1 MSDRREIIMDVI
13 NLNHSLV
20 LTNTTAKSSTPQ
32 PTIKPA
38 EPVVVSD
45 NTATPSITVNISN
58 EAHSLSFQNN
68 LKAESIKFVEQ
79 ADEVYKAMS
88 FEELVNER
96 DGEGR
101 NRADG
106 DTNIYAMNSYGKA
119 AQEVFDRIRAQQ
131 MDNSQNVKNLRN
143 SLEQFRAK
151 VVEENSGLKSS
162 DIDVEF
168 KNGTLTVTGNRLTEA
183 QKANAQRLLN
193 GSVAEA
199 ESLRKSIAQFNEG
212 GLNMINMM
220 IFDEKGRFSGVNSE
234 GKAVVHRNEAVSM
247 DEFIQNARYGS
258 VANSGGSYTWNKFY
272 ELVGSS
278 NWGGNLVFEK

>member
-1 MSDRREIIMDVI
+1 MDVI
-13 NLNHSLV
+13 NLNHSSV
-20 LTNTTAKSSTPQ
+20 LTNTTAKSSLQ
-32 PTIKPA
+32 PTTKPSK
-38 EPVVVSD
+38 PVAVSD
-45 NTATPSITVNISN
+45 DTPTPSAVVNISD
-58 EAHSLSFQNN
+58 EAHSLSFQNS
-68 LKAESIKFVEQ
+68 LRGEAIEFLEQ
-79 ADEVYKAMS
+79 ADEVYKVMS

-96 DGEGR
+96 DGQGK

-119 AQEVFDRIRAQQ
+119 AQEVFDRIRTQQ
-131 MDNSQNVKNLRN
+131 MENTQNAKNLGN

-151 VVEENSGLKSS
+151 VVEANPGLKSS
-162 DIDVEF
+162 DVDVEF
-168 KNGTLTVTGNRLTEA
+168 KDGTLTVTGSRLTEA
-183 QKANAQRLLN
+183 QKVNAQKLLD
-193 GSVAEA
+193 GPIAEA
-199 ESLRKSIAQFNEG
+199 ESLRNAITQFNEG

-220 IFDEKGRFSGVNSE
+220 IVDEKGRFDGENNE

-247 DEFIQNARYGS
+247 EEFIQNARYGS

>member
-1 MSDRREIIMDVI
+1 MDVI
-13 NLNHSLV
+13 NLNHSSV
-20 LTNTTAKSSTPQ
+20 LTNITSKGSTQ
-32 PTIKPA
+32 PTVKPA
-38 EPVVVSD
+38 EPVAVSD
-45 NTATPSITVNISN
+45 GTATSSTVVDISD
-58 EAHSLSFQNN
+58 EAHSLSFQDK
-68 LKAESIKFVEQ
+68 LKGEVIEFVEQ
-79 ADEVYKAMS
+79 ADDVYKAMS

-96 DGEGR
+96 DGQGK

-131 MDNSQNVKNLRN
+131 MENTQNAKNLGN

-151 VVEENSGLKSS
+151 VIEENPGLKSS
-162 DIDVEF
+162 DVDVEF
-168 KNGTLTVTGNRLTEA
+168 KDGTLTVTGSRLSEA
-183 QKANAQRLLN
+183 QKANAQRLLD
-193 GSVAEA
+193 GSLAEA
-199 ESLRKSIAQFNEG
+199 ESLKKAITQFNEG

-220 IFDEKGRFSGVNSE
+220 IFDEKGRFGGENSE

-247 DEFIQNARYGS
+247 EEFIQNARYGS